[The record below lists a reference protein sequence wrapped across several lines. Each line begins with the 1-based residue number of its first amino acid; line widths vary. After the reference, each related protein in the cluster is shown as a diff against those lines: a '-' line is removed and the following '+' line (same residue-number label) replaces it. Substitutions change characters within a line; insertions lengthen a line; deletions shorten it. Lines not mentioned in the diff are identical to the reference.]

1 VPLGRYEDRLRDLVL
16 EMKRPD
22 GQGLA
27 AAIGQWFVVRR
38 GEELGLLRPQLVAP
52 IPHHWQRW
60 LRQPAS
66 SPHTLARELARGLG
80 VPVKRELLRC
90 QRKLKRQHDLLPR
103 ERFRNVRGAFALGG
117 STAVN
122 GLRILLVDDILTT
135 GATCSEAA
143 RTLKRA
149 GAAWV
154 GAAIVARAADDLHY

>member
-1 VPLGRYEDRLRDLVL
+1 MDGAFCPQCQRYRLQLDAVVPLGRYEDRLRDLVL

-66 SPHTLARELARGLG
+66 SPHTLA
-80 VPVKRELLRC
+80 
-90 QRKLKRQHDLLPR
+90 
-103 ERFRNVRGAFALGG
+103 
-117 STAVN
+117 
-122 GLRILLVDDILTT
+122 
-135 GATCSEAA
+135 
-143 RTLKRA
+143 
-149 GAAWV
+149 
-154 GAAIVARAADDLHY
+154 